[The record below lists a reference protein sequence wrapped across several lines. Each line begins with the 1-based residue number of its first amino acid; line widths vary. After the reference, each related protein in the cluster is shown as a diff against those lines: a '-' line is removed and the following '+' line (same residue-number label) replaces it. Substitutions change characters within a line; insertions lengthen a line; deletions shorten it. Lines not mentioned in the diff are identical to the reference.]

1 MKIYGASLS
10 PFVRKTLLAL
20 ESKGIS
26 YEQVPLVPLDPPPG
40 YEKISPLKKIP
51 AMEHDGFTV
60 ADSSVICAYLEE
72 VFPEVSLLPADPRE
86 RATARFIE
94 EYGDTRLVEN
104 VSVFF
109 FERLVK
115 PLFMKQGPDEARLED
130 VAANQLPPVLAY
142 LENIVPDQGFL
153 FGADKPG
160 LADFSIASPLIN
172 AQYGGYE
179 VDGRTY
185 PKLAA
190 YFGRVC
196 AAPVVAKRLEVERQE
211 MAALQGGSG

>member
-26 YEQVPLVPLDPPPG
+26 YEQDPVIPLDPPPG

-72 VFPEVSLLPADPRE
+72 VFPEVPLLPADARE

-94 EYGDTRLVEN
+94 ECGDTRLAETAGP
-104 VSVFF
+104 FF
-109 FERLVK
+109 FERMVK
-115 PLFMKQGPDEARLED
+115 PMFMKQEPDEARLD
-130 VAANQLPPVLAY
+130 DLATNHLPAVLAY
-142 LENIVPDQGFL
+142 LESIVPDRGFL

-185 PKLAA
+185 PTLAA

-196 AAPVVAKRLEVERQE
+196 AVPVVAKRLEVERQE
-211 MAALQGGSG
+211 MAAMQGTGG

>member
-20 ESKGIS
+20 ESKDIP
-26 YEQVPLVPLDPPPG
+26 YEQVPVIPLAPPPG
-40 YEKISPLKKIP
+40 FEEISPLKKIP
-51 AMEHDGFTV
+51 VMEHDGFTV
-60 ADSSVICAYLEE
+60 SDSSVICAYLED
-72 VFPEVSLLPADPRE
+72 VFPEVRLLPADPRE

-94 EYGDTRLVEN
+94 EYSDTRLVEN
-104 VSVFF
+104 AAVFF
-109 FERLVK
+109 FERLIK
-115 PLFMKQGPDEARLED
+115 PMFMKQAPDDARLED
-130 VAANQLPPVLAY
+130 VAANQLPAVLAY
-142 LENIVPDQGFL
+142 LEGIVPDQGFL

-185 PKLAA
+185 PRLAT

-196 AAPVVAKRLEVERQE
+196 AAPVVAKRLEVERQD
-211 MAALQGGSG
+211 MAAMQGGA